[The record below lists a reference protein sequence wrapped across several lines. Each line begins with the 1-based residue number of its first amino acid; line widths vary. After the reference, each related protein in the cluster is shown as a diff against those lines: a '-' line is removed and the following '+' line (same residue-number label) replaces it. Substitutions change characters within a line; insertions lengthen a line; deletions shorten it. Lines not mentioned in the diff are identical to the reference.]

1 MYKLFSK
8 ILLPFFIAL
17 LLFPLLSCV
26 SSQITYS
33 QKDSFSDIMSNAY
46 KSMDSIDGSLTYQVF
61 FSIKK
66 KEQCIKTSVLS
77 DIKDDTTHPLRTAYI
92 VEKIINVTP
101 FTTSKNRK
109 LEYSSLARNY
119 SSNWDIS
126 REIRICGNNTDPI
139 KTLSPGWYRIRFSA
153 FTERAY
159 STTITIHSNN
169 GIRFNNSLPPGYQ

>member
-1 MYKLFSK
+1 MDKLLSK
-8 ILLPFFIAL
+8 IFPAAFTAL
-17 LLFPLLSCV
+17 LVFLFLSCA

-46 KSMDSIDGSLTYQVF
+46 KSRDSIDGSLTYQVF
-61 FSIKK
+61 FSIKS
-66 KEQCIKTSVLS
+66 KEQCIKISLLS
-77 DIKDDTTHPLRTAYI
+77 DMKDDTTHPLRTAYI

-109 LEYSSLARNY
+109 LEYSPLARNY

-153 FTERAY
+153 FSDRAY
-159 STTITIHSNN
+159 STTIIIHSNN